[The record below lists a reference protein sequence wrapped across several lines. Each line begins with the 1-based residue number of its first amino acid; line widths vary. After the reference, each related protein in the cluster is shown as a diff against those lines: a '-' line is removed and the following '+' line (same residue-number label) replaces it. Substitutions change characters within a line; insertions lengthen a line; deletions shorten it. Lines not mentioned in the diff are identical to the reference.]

1 MIDRAAAQAAAAGLT
16 ADVRPHLKKFES
28 KIEMD
33 KSGAVG
39 TPAWYGAVHYLHL
52 LSATLCHRT
61 PLPTLRLESS
71 VGSLCV

>member
-1 MIDRAAAQAAAAGLT
+1 MARREESRKVIDRAAAQAAAKGAT

-39 TPAWYGAVHYLHL
+39 TPAWCALCTRLYDTNPHSLH
-52 LSATLCHRT
+52 TDWQQM
-61 PLPTLRLESS
+61 PT
-71 VGSLCV
+71 

>member
-39 TPAWYGAVHYLHL
+39 TPAWYGAVHFAFIVRQFAP
-52 LSATLCHRT
+52 LSPIADFAWDRFCI
-61 PLPTLRLESS
+61 
-71 VGSLCV
+71 